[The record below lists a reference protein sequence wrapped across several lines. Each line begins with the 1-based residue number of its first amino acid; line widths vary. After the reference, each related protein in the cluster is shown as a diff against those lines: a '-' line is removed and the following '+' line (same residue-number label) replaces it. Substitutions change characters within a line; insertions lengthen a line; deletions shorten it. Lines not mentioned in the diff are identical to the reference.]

1 MKALTYTA
9 PGRFELIVKPKPE
22 VLNLLL
28 SAKL

>member
-22 VLNLLL
+22 VLNP
-28 SAKL
+28 KMPW